1 MSGSKIAW
9 LARLAP
15 AAAVVAAAL
24 LVSSPAWLS
33 GVPAGSDTVFH
44 ASWYT
49 HFSEQLRAGE
59 LYPRWLAGMNGGLGS
74 PVFFYYAPLPYHLT
88 ALLVAPLAAAGDYG
102 LRHLAYGTA
111 LSFVASGLACYLWLR
126 QISTRRGALAGALL
140 YLLAPYHSVVDPL
153 MRGAYSELWAF
164 AWMPL
169 VLYFARRAAAGR
181 GPRLAFAGLSVSY
194 ALLVLSHLPAT
205 LIFSPLPAAYAYFAS
220 GRRAPAALRTLA
232 GLALGAGLACAYL
245 LPALAMQPAAAF
257 ADMHADNYFE
267 RWITFTKA
275 NAHDLHGQLLWGAL
289 TSAALVLCFTFI
301 TKQRRAHAPAGDAP
315 TREISTPADPD
326 APTAATSSPAERAA
340 HAEHDASTGDA
351 ASRETPSTAERD
363 GGVGRGDGVGRVG
376 RDDHVM
382 PDDRR
387 RELSFWGVA
396 AALSIFM
403 TTFASDPVWRL
414 VPVLQKVQFP
424 WRFQLVLCLAVAG
437 AAAAGLGPL
446 RRGFV
451 SWRALAFASLVT
463 CCWLYFWAGAVRRT
477 YPDLP
482 RPYRIGDGT
491 LRWMDRSRDAPEYRP
506 ASAVSN
512 AEHDIETLLQNFC
525 GDLRREPRACVA
537 EGEGAVTVT
546 RAAPRSLDLRVESA
560 SGLTFRVTQFH
571 FPGWQATLD
580 GRPHPLT
587 ASRPDGLLL
596 LSAPP
601 GTHELRLRLEPT
613 TPERLGLLTS
623 ALSALLLA
631 LLSARALL
639 PKRPRRR

>member
-1 MSGSKIAW
+1 MSSAAGRVLGAGK

-15 AAAVVAAAL
+15 AALVVLAAL
-24 LVSSPAWLS
+24 VVSLPAWLT

-49 HFSEQLRAGE
+49 HFSEQLRSGE

-88 ALLVAPLAAAGDYG
+88 TLLVAPLAAAGDYG
-102 LRHLAYGTA
+102 LRHLAYGTT

-126 QISTRRGALAGALL
+126 QISTRRGAACGALL

-169 VLYFARRAAAGR
+169 VLYFARRVAAAAASR
-181 GPRLAFAGLSVSY
+181 PAFAGLSLSY
-194 ALLVLSHLPAT
+194 ALLALSHLPAT
-205 LIFSPLPAAYAYFAS
+205 LIFSPFAAGYAYFAS

-232 GLALGAGLACAYL
+232 GLALGAGLAGVYL
-245 LPALAMQPAAAF
+245 TPALTMQPAAAF

-289 TSAALVLCFTFI
+289 TSAALVACFAI
-301 TKQRRAHAPAGDAP
+301 ISKQRRAPAG
-315 TREISTPADPD
+315 D
-326 APTAATSSPAERAA
+326 APTAATSSTAEPDARAERDTSARDA
-340 HAEHDASTGDA
+340 PTGDASTGEI
-351 ASRETPSTAERD
+351 SSTD
-363 GGVGRGDGVGRVG
+363 G
-376 RDDHVM
+376 RDARAARG
-382 PDDRR
+382 DRR
-387 RELSFWGVA
+387 RELIFWGVA

-414 VPVLQKVQFP
+414 LPVLQRVQFP

-437 AAAAGLGPL
+437 AAAAGLGSL

-451 SWRALAFASLVT
+451 NWRALVFASLLVG
-463 CCWLYFWAGAVRRT
+463 CWLYFWAGAVRRT

-482 RPYRIGDGT
+482 RPYRIGGGT

-506 ASAVSN
+506 ALAVSN

-525 GDLRREPRACVA
+525 GDLRREPRACIS
-537 EGEGAVTVT
+537 EGQGTVTVT
-546 RAAPRSLDLRVESA
+546 RAAPRSIDLRVESA
-560 SGLTFRVTQFH
+560 PGVTFRVTQFH
-571 FPGWQATLD
+571 FPGWEATLD

-596 LSAPP
+596 LSAPA
-601 GTHELRLRLEPT
+601 GTHDLRLRLRPT
-613 TPERLGLLTS
+613 APERLGLLAS
-623 ALSALLLA
+623 IASALLLA
-631 LLSARALL
+631 FLSARKLL
-639 PKRPRRR
+639 PKRVRRQ

>member
-1 MSGSKIAW
+1 MSAGK

-15 AAAVVAAAL
+15 AALVVLAAL
-24 LVSSPAWLS
+24 VVSLPAWLT
-33 GVPAGSDTVFH
+33 GVPSGSDTVFH

-88 ALLVAPLAAAGDYG
+88 TLLVAPLAAAGDYG

-111 LSFVASGLACYLWLR
+111 LSFVASGLACYLWLL
-126 QISTRRGALAGALL
+126 QTSTRRGALVGALL

-169 VLYFARRAAAGR
+169 VLYFARRAAKDGSRPALVGMS
-181 GPRLAFAGLSVSY
+181 GAY

-205 LIFSPLPAAYAYFAS
+205 LIFSPFAVAYACCVP
-220 GRRAPAALRTLA
+220 GRRAPAALARATA
-232 GLALGAGLACAYL
+232 GLALGAGLAGIYL
-245 LPALAMQPAAAF
+245 IPALTMQPAAAF

-289 TSAALVLCFTFI
+289 TSAALVACFAFV
-301 TKQRRAHAPAGDAP
+301 TKQRRAPAADA
-315 TREISTPADPD
+315 S
-326 APTAATSSPAERAA
+326 TAATSSNAEP
-340 HAEHDASTGDA
+340 DASTGDA
-351 ASRETPSTAERD
+351 SANEISSAAAHEARAAPD
-363 GGVGRGDGVGRVG
+363 G
-376 RDDHVM
+376 RDA

-387 RELSFWGVA
+387 RELIFWGVA
-396 AALSIFM
+396 AAVSIFM
-403 TTFASDPVWRL
+403 TTFASGAVWRL

-437 AAAAGLGPL
+437 AAAAGLGSL
-446 RRGFV
+446 RRGAV
-451 SWRALAFASLVT
+451 NWRAIVFASLLAG
-463 CCWLYFWAGAVRRT
+463 CWLYFWAGAMRRT

-482 RPYRIGDGT
+482 QPRRPDAAM
-491 LRWMDRSRDAPEYRP
+491 LRWLDRSRDAPEYRP
-506 ASAVSN
+506 ALAVSN

-537 EGEGAVTVT
+537 EGEGTVAVT

-560 SGLTFRVTQFH
+560 SGVTFRVTQFH
-571 FPGWQATLD
+571 FPGWEAALD
-580 GRPHPLT
+580 GRPHALA

-596 LSAPP
+596 VSAPA
-601 GTHELRLRLEPT
+601 GTHDLRLTLRPT
-613 TPERLGLLTS
+613 APERLGLLASIAS
-623 ALSALLLA
+623 AVLLALLLA
-631 LLSARALL
+631 RGRG
-639 PKRPRRR
+639 KRGATG